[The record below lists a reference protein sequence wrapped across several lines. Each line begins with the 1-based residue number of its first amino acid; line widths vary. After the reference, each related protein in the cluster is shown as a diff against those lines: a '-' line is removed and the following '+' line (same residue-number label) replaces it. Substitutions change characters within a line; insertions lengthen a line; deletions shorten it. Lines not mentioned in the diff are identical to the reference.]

1 MIIGYE
7 AKRIFHNHSGLG
19 NYGRNLLRALA
30 QYHPE
35 HSYLLYN
42 PNKGVIPFAEEVTN
56 VQEIRPAIKSKL
68 LKNLWRQKLVSAQ
81 AARDGVTIFHGL
93 SHELPADLRKNNI
106 KSVVTI
112 HDLIFM
118 RYPNLYKWIDRKI
131 YLKKVKLAVKR
142 ADVVVAISKQTK
154 HDLMELL
161 QVPEAK
167 IQVIY
172 QGCAPVFKEIQT
184 EESRGT
190 ILNTYALPEEYLLFV
205 GTLEERKNVHLLLE
219 AVSKLQLP
227 TVFIGKKTRFWN
239 KLMASPAYAAV
250 KHLIYT
256 PRITDNKH
264 LAAIYQSAR
273 LFVYPSLF
281 EGFGIPVL
289 EALESGTPVIT
300 SNRSSLP
307 EAAGPHACL
316 VDVENAQELT
326 QAIAEVWHDEARREE
341 MVLQGRLHTKH
352 FSDQA
357 LSKQWIALY
366 ETLLAS

>member
-7 AKRIFHNHSGLG
+7 AKRIFHNRSGLG
-19 NYGRNLLRALA
+19 NYGRNLLGALA
-30 QYHPE
+30 RYYPE
-35 HSYLLYN
+35 NTYVLYN
-42 PNKGVIPFAEEVTN
+42 PNKGAIAFGEDERCFKEV
-56 VQEIRPAIKSKL
+56 RPAVKSKL
-68 LKNLWRQKLVSAQ
+68 LKNLWRQKLVSKQ
-81 AARDGVTIFHGL
+81 AANEGIQIFHGL
-93 SHELPADLRKNNI
+93 SHELPADLTRNGL

-118 RYPNLYKWIDRKI
+118 RYPGLYKWIDRKI

-154 HDLMELL
+154 HDLIELL
-161 QVPEAK
+161 HVPETK
-167 IQVIY
+167 IKVIY
-172 QGCAPVFKEIQT
+172 QGCAQVFKEPQT
-184 EESRGT
+184 PEAQSAVQQQY
-190 ILNTYALPEEYLLFV
+190 NLPDEYLLFV
-205 GTLEERKNVHLLLE
+205 GTLEERKNVHLILE
-219 AVSKLQLP
+219 ALLKLHIP

-239 KLMASPAYAAV
+239 KLMSSPNYASI

-256 PRITDNKH
+256 PRVEDNTH
-264 LAAIYQSAR
+264 LAAIYQKAK

-316 VDVENAQELT
+316 VEVDNAKKLT
-326 QAIAEVWHDEARREE
+326 QAIADIWHDEARRSE
-341 MVLQGRLHTKH
+341 MTLQGKVHAAH
-352 FSDQA
+352 FSDSV
-357 LSKQWIALY
+357 LSKQWITLY
-366 ETLLAS
+366 QNLLA